1 MKNKFF
7 LLTLILVCFG
17 LGQSKAQIYASVTD
31 PATGELIY
39 YNIYSAKPEYSG
51 KCMTDNSTAATSLK
65 ILISDSVAGNQ
76 YQQWEMKAVAADTA
90 TYYLRNRKS
99 HNYMQNSAVSSGDYD
114 IVQVIGLRSKTKP
127 YTVTFIGNGQVLI
140 SYADNNAINH
150 YLCAADMDDDPENLY
165 LDDVQDSRYAW
176 YIQRVNATPTGVKN
190 LALKD
195 PVTVNV
201 LNGHIVIGGTRNFS
215 VYDMSG
221 RLQPQYGMRMPGIY
235 IVRTPAKSFK
245 VLVK

>member
-114 IVQVIGLRSKTKP
+114 IVQVIGLR
-127 YTVTFIGNGQVLI
+127 
-140 SYADNNAINH
+140 YADNNAINH

-201 LNGHIVIGGTRNFS
+201 LNGHIVVGGTRNFS
-215 VYDMSG
+215 VYDISG